1 MTNVGFFVV
10 SGNQPSSVFGYGG
23 KHLVQCVC
31 CFYFLLVENSSKTLI
46 GLFVVCLYLRFDSWP
61 VAMSVWGSSTEINFQ
76 YETLLH
82 YPISGL
88 NDSNYEQHCFC
99 DEIMFVG

>member
-1 MTNVGFFVV
+1 MWDFLSFQETNHHLYLVMEVSIWCNVFVV
-10 SGNQPSSVFGYGG
+10 FIS
-23 KHLVQCVC
+23 
-31 CFYFLLVENSSKTLI
+31 LLVENSSKTLI
-46 GLFVVCLYLRFDSWP
+46 GLFVVCLHLRFDSWP

-99 DEIMFVG
+99 DEIMFVA